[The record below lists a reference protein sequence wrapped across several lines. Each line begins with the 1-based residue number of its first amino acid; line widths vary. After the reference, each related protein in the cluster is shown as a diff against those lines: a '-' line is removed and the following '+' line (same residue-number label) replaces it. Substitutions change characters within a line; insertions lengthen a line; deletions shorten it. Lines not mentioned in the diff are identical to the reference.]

1 MTISL
6 IHIAWDEETIG
17 DAMRLWSKVLVPE
30 AYCDGILK
38 QG

>member
-30 AYCDGILK
+30 GYWDETVK